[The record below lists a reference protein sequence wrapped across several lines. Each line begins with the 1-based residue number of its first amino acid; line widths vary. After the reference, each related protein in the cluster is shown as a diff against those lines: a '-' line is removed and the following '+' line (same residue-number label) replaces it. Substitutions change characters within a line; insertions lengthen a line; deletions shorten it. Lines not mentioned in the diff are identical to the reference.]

1 MPQAS
6 FDLRRPVA
14 YLPPMISSPAFN
26 PFTLLLG
33 GACFPT
39 PRLLAQV
46 KNTRVIAAD
55 GGMGHAKMLGLV
67 PELWVGDF
75 DSTSPELEA
84 EYASTER
91 LRFDAA
97 KAKSD
102 GELAIEAAMARGAN
116 ALVLVGAL
124 GGARSDHQMMIL
136 TNAMALA
143 ERGMPIILTSGLE
156 EATCVLP
163 GEMLVDLPK
172 NTVFSVIGLTDLTGL
187 TLTNV
192 RWPLSDHYVPFG
204 STLTLSNE
212 ALGNAPVTITLQ
224 SGKAVMFSNFGTNI

>member
-1 MPQAS
+1 MS
-6 FDLRRPVA
+6 
-14 YLPPMISSPAFN
+14 FN
-26 PFTLLLG
+26 PFTILLG
-33 GACFPT
+33 GACTVT

-55 GGMGHAKMLGLV
+55 GGMAHAKMLGLN

-75 DSTSPELEA
+75 DSTPPELEA
-84 EYASTER
+84 EYAQMPR
-91 LRFDAA
+91 QQFDAA

-102 GELAIEAAMARGAN
+102 GELAIEAALSRGAN

-143 ERGMPIILTSGLE
+143 ERGLPVILTSGAE

-163 GEMLVDLPK
+163 GEMRVDLPEQ
-172 NTVFSVIGLTDLTGL
+172 TVFSVIGLSDLAGL
-187 TLTNV
+187 SIGNV
-192 RWPLSDHYVPFG
+192 RWPLTNHDVPFG

-212 ALGNAPVTITLQ
+212 ALGPATLSLQ
-224 SGKAVMFSNFGTNI
+224 SGKAVMFSNFGPSN

>member
-1 MPQAS
+1 MN
-6 FDLRRPVA
+6 
-14 YLPPMISSPAFN
+14 FN
-26 PFTLLLG
+26 PFTILLG
-33 GACFPT
+33 GACVPT

-55 GGMGHAKMLGLV
+55 GGMAHAKMLGLD

-84 EYASTER
+84 EYTQMPRAQ
-91 LRFDAA
+91 FDAA

-102 GELAIEAAMARGAN
+102 GELAIEAAVARGAN

-124 GGARSDHQMMIL
+124 GGARSDHQIMIL

-143 ERGMPIILTSGLE
+143 ERGLPVILTSGAE

-163 GEMLVDLPK
+163 GEMRVELPEH
-172 NTVFSVIGLTDLTGL
+172 TVFSVIGLTDLAGL
-187 TLTNV
+187 SISNV
-192 RWPLSDHYVPFG
+192 RWPLTDHDVQFG

-212 ALGNAPVTITLQ
+212 ALGGPVTLSLQ
-224 SGKAVMFSNFGTNI
+224 SGKAVMFSNFGSLN

>member
-1 MPQAS
+1 MS
-6 FDLRRPVA
+6 
-14 YLPPMISSPAFN
+14 FN
-26 PFTLLLG
+26 PFTILLG
-33 GACFPT
+33 GMATTT
-39 PRLLAQV
+39 PRLLMQV
-46 KNTRVIAAD
+46 KDTRVIAAD
-55 GGMGHAKMLGLV
+55 GGMAHAKMLGLE

-75 DSTSPELEA
+75 DSTSVKLESA
-84 EYASTER
+84 YSQTPRQQFE
-91 LRFDAA
+91 AA

-102 GELAIEAAMARGAN
+102 GELAIDEALKRGAN

-143 ERGMPIILTSGLE
+143 QRGLPIILTSGLE

-163 GEMLVDLPK
+163 GEIKIDLPK
-172 NTVFSVIGLTDLTGL
+172 TTVFSVIGLTDLEGL

-192 RWPLSDHYVPFG
+192 RWPLSNHDVGFG

-212 ALGNAPVTITLQ
+212 ALGPIAVSLKN
-224 SGKAVMFSNFGTNI
+224 GKAILFSNLGNAF

>member
-1 MPQAS
+1 MN
-6 FDLRRPVA
+6 
-14 YLPPMISSPAFN
+14 FN
-26 PFTLLLG
+26 PFTILLG
-33 GACFPT
+33 GACTVT

-55 GGMGHAKMLGLV
+55 GGMAHAKMLGLE

-84 EYASTER
+84 EYTQMPREQ
-91 LRFDAA
+91 FDVA

-102 GELAIEAAMARGAN
+102 GELAIEAALLRGAN

-124 GGARSDHQMMIL
+124 GGARTDHQMMIL

-143 ERGMPIILTSGLE
+143 ERGLPVILTSGSE

-163 GEMLVDLPK
+163 GEMRVDLPAQ
-172 NTVFSVIGLTDLTGL
+172 TVFSVIGLSDLAGL
-187 TLTNV
+187 SITNV
-192 RWPLSDHYVPFG
+192 RWPLANHDVPFG

-212 ALGNAPVTITLQ
+212 ALGPVTLSLI
-224 SGKAVMFSNFGTNI
+224 SGKAVMFSNFGPSN

>member
-1 MPQAS
+1 MN
-6 FDLRRPVA
+6 
-14 YLPPMISSPAFN
+14 FN
-26 PFTLLLG
+26 PFTILLG
-33 GACFPT
+33 GACVAT

-55 GGMGHAKMLGLV
+55 GGMAHAKMLGLT

-84 EYASTER
+84 EYIQMPR
-91 LRFDAA
+91 QQFDAA

-102 GELAIEAAMARGAN
+102 GELAIEAAVSRGAN

-124 GGARSDHQMMIL
+124 SGARSDHQMMIL
-136 TNAMALA
+136 MNAMALT
-143 ERGMPIILTSGLE
+143 ERRLPIILTSGAE

-163 GEMLVDLPK
+163 GEMRVDLPVA
-172 NTVFSVIGLTDLTGL
+172 TVFSVIGLTDLEGL
-187 TLTNV
+187 TIEGA
-192 RWPLSDHYVPFG
+192 RWPLTHCDVPLG

-212 ALGNAPVTITLQ
+212 AIGAVSLSLR
-224 SGKAVMFSNFGTNI
+224 SGKAVMFANLGVQI

>member
-1 MPQAS
+1 
-6 FDLRRPVA
+6 V
-14 YLPPMISSPAFN
+14 
-26 PFTLLLG
+26 
-33 GACFPT
+33 T

-55 GGMGHAKMLGLV
+55 GGMAHAKMLGLN

-84 EYASTER
+84 EYTQMPREQ
-91 LRFDAA
+91 FDVA

-102 GELAIEAAMARGAN
+102 GELAIEAALSRGAN

-143 ERGMPIILTSGLE
+143 ERGLPVILTSGAE

-163 GEMLVDLPK
+163 GEMRVDLPAQ
-172 NTVFSVIGLTDLTGL
+172 TVFSVIGLSDLAGL
-187 TLTNV
+187 SISNV
-192 RWPLSDHYVPFG
+192 RWPLTNHDVPFG

-212 ALGNAPVTITLQ
+212 ALGGPVTLTLQ
-224 SGKAVMFSNFGTNI
+224 SGRAVMFSNFGPSN

>member
-1 MPQAS
+1 MN
-6 FDLRRPVA
+6 
-14 YLPPMISSPAFN
+14 FN
-26 PFTLLLG
+26 PFTILLG
-33 GACFPT
+33 GACTVT

-55 GGMGHAKMLGLV
+55 GGMAHAKMLGLN

-84 EYASTER
+84 EYTQMPREQ
-91 LRFDAA
+91 FDVA

-102 GELAIEAAMARGAN
+102 GELAIEAALSRGAN

-143 ERGMPIILTSGLE
+143 ESGLPVILTSGSE

-163 GEMLVDLPK
+163 GEMRGDLPAQ
-172 NTVFSVIGLTDLTGL
+172 TVFSVIGLSDLAGL
-187 TLTNV
+187 SISNV
-192 RWPLSDHYVPFG
+192 RWPLTNHDVPFG

-212 ALGNAPVTITLQ
+212 ALGGPVTLTLQ
-224 SGKAVMFSNFGTNI
+224 SGRAVMFSNFGPSN

>member
-1 MPQAS
+1 MS
-6 FDLRRPVA
+6 
-14 YLPPMISSPAFN
+14 FN
-26 PFTLLLG
+26 PFTILLG
-33 GACFPT
+33 GACTVT

-55 GGMGHAKMLGLV
+55 GGMAHAKMLGLN

-84 EYASTER
+84 EYTQMPREQ
-91 LRFDAA
+91 FDAA

-102 GELAIEAAMARGAN
+102 GELAIEAALSRGAN

-124 GGARSDHQMMIL
+124 GGARTDHQMMIL

-143 ERGMPIILTSGLE
+143 ERGLPVILTSGSE

-163 GEMLVDLPK
+163 GEMRVDLPAQ
-172 NTVFSVIGLTDLTGL
+172 TVFSVIGLSGL
-187 TLTNV
+187 AGLSISNV
-192 RWPLSDHYVPFG
+192 RWPLTNHDVPFG

-212 ALGNAPVTITLQ
+212 ALGPVTLTLQ
-224 SGKAVMFSNFGTNI
+224 SGKAVMFSNFGPSN

>member
-1 MPQAS
+1 MS
-6 FDLRRPVA
+6 
-14 YLPPMISSPAFN
+14 FN
-26 PFTLLLG
+26 PFTILLG
-33 GACFPT
+33 GACTVT

-55 GGMGHAKMLGLV
+55 GGMAHAKMLGLI

-84 EYASTER
+84 EYTQMPREQ
-91 LRFDAA
+91 FDVA

-102 GELAIEAAMARGAN
+102 GELAIEAALLRGAN

-124 GGARSDHQMMIL
+124 GGARTDHQMMIL

-143 ERGMPIILTSGLE
+143 ERGLPVILTSGAE

-163 GEMLVDLPK
+163 GEMRVDLPAQ
-172 NTVFSVIGLTDLTGL
+172 TVFSVIGLTDLEGL
-187 TLTNV
+187 TLSNV
-192 RWPLSDHYVPFG
+192 RWPLSNYDVPFG

-212 ALGNAPVTITLQ
+212 ALGGPVTLSLI
-224 SGKAVMFSNFGTNI
+224 SGKAAMFSNFGTLI